1 MRSRNQETMQL
12 ILEFINDTYF
22 TNGVVPT
29 LQEIADFAK
38 MSRSSA
44 SRYLGYLEEAG
55 KLTSKG
61 GWQGFKTR
69 EIEKLRGNLTQM
81 PVVGDIACGIPIMA
95 EENIEDYLCIS
106 ASFLKKG
113 NYFALRAKG
122 DSMIEAGIED
132 GDYVIIRQQNHAEE
146 GQIVVAL
153 VEDSATLKRYYLD
166 RENRRIR
173 LHPENSAMEDM
184 YYDEIAIQ
192 GIAVKVIK
200 DLEVE

>member
-106 ASFLKKG
+106 ANFLKKG

-132 GDYVIIRQQNHAEE
+132 GD
-146 GQIVVAL
+146 
-153 VEDSATLKRYYLD
+153 
-166 RENRRIR
+166 
-173 LHPENSAMEDM
+173 
-184 YYDEIAIQ
+184 
-192 GIAVKVIK
+192 
-200 DLEVE
+200 